1 MRARPRALKAASLS
15 WLTKAESLLPIA
27 QGYEVTHERARL
39 WGLLWVRGGRKSLLS
54 AWDEVLRERAQTF
67 GSRLVAREEGKSAT
81 AFVLF
86 LFEKI
91 HNFDCAVTIFTQK
104 H

>member
-1 MRARPRALKAASLS
+1 M
-15 WLTKAESLLPIA
+15 
-27 QGYEVTHERARL
+27 
-39 WGLLWVRGGRKSLLS
+39 
-54 AWDEVLRERAQTF
+54 DEVVRERAQTF
-67 GSRLVAREEGKSAT
+67 GSRLVAREEVKSAT

>member
-1 MRARPRALKAASLS
+1 MS
-15 WLTKAESLLPIA
+15 A
-27 QGYEVTHERARL
+27 QGYGVCYGFGEVGSLTKTH
-39 WGLLWVRGGRKSLLS
+39 G
-54 AWDEVLRERAQTF
+54 DEVVRERAQTF
-67 GSRLVAREEGKSAT
+67 ESRLVAREEGKSAT

>member
-1 MRARPRALKAASLS
+1 MGSAMGSGRSKVSLERMGMRSCASARKPLGVGLQ
-15 WLTKAESLLPIA
+15 
-27 QGYEVTHERARL
+27 QGK
-39 WGLLWVRGGRKSLLS
+39 RG
-54 AWDEVLRERAQTF
+54 A
-67 GSRLVAREEGKSAT
+67 AT